1 MYGSDRKVIIKTKQ
15 YSCDTDS
22 KVTSI
27 CVIIK
32 LSMLAIESSSLLH
45 SLRKTKTVLLAV
57 SLTLTG
63 LLTIMLSR
71 WLAKM
76 TLDA

>member
-1 MYGSDRKVIIKTKQ
+1 
-15 YSCDTDS
+15 
-22 KVTSI
+22 
-27 CVIIK
+27 
-32 LSMLAIESSSLLH
+32 MLAIESSSLLH